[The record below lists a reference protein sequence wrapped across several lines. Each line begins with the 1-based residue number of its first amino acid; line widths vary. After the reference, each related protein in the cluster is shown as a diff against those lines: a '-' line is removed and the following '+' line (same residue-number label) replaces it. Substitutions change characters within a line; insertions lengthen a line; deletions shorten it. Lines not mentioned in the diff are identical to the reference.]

1 MDRHFFP
8 GKKKKNLKTAA
19 NTQRTNLYPL
29 PALSLSADTSARAQ
43 SGGGNVTTTNYR
55 ELGLPQPQA
64 KAKAVFVYAAY
75 RGLLQVVHEAPTLLP
90 TD

>member
-1 MDRHFFP
+1 
-8 GKKKKNLKTAA
+8 
-19 NTQRTNLYPL
+19 
-29 PALSLSADTSARAQ
+29 
-43 SGGGNVTTTNYR
+43 VTTTNYR